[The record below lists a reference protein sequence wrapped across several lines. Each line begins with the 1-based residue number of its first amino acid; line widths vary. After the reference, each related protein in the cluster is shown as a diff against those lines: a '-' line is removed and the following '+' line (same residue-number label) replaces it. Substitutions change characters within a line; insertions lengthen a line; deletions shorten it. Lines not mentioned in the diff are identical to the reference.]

1 MKLRH
6 ITITGVD
13 EHTDID
19 GLHELQ
25 EKFPWAEFGILFS
38 KHWQENGQRYPSP
51 AYILPDL
58 ADRGLHLSAHI
69 CGSMARELVETNIW
83 QPLIELMEY
92 YTYLFDRIQM
102 NVATMSFPGIQSSP
116 LSTPFFCKELIIQ
129 QRSTMDIDVYKAM
142 DNKRNYVSI
151 LFDQS
156 GGRGQIL
163 DLTNINHNPHIKAG
177 YAGGINPDN
186 VSKILT
192 LLFEKANHPF
202 WIDVESGVRTRDY
215 LDLEKVYKL
224 LTNAKEVIDD
234 YEYVFE

>member
-13 EHTDID
+13 QLTEIK
-19 GLHELQ
+19 GLQELQ
-25 EKFPWAEFGILFS
+25 EKFPWVEFGILFS
-38 KHWQENGQRYPSP
+38 KHWDENGQRYPNP
-51 AYILPDL
+51 AYLLPEL
-58 ADRGLHLSAHI
+58 TDRDLHLSAHI
-69 CGSMARELVETNIW
+69 CGSMAREIVCTNIW
-83 QPLIELMEY
+83 QPFNEMIAY
-92 YTYLFDRIQM
+92 YNFLFDRIQL
-102 NVATMSFPGIQSSP
+102 NVAPMSFPGIQSSP
-116 LSTPFFCKELIIQ
+116 LSLPNCCKELIIQ
-129 QRSTMDIDVYKAM
+129 QRNTMEIDVYKAM
-142 DNKRNYVSI
+142 VNKRNYVSI

-163 DLTNINHNPHIKAG
+163 DLSDINQNTFIKAG

-224 LTNAKEVIDD
+224 LTNAKEVIDE
-234 YEYVFE
+234 YEKEFE